1 MKMSFFIWHIYYYR
15 AFCTVTNDDFADG
28 NLLSHPSA
36 SFGIPTMY
44 LLLFFF
50 SQLLGL
56 LTCFGFA
63 FLLHFC
69 RISFLHV
76 QLSLCLCSLSRQD
89 FATHCE
95 PRWERRLHQL
105 PALDPCLLPLSCIC
119 PSCKMYLSVKPNLFV
134 QIWCYKQIKK
144 YPKKNP
150 IFWQFGSY
158 LFFFGQCFK
167 NTDSGNLK
175 SIQVRICSISGI
187 CPALGLSLIYWTQ

>member
-36 SFGIPTMY
+36 YFGIPTMY
-44 LLLFFF
+44 HLLFFF

-134 QIWCYKQIKK
+134 QIGCYKQIKK
-144 YPKKNP
+144 ILHSDSLAHICYFLGNAWRTLAQEKSN
-150 IFWQFGSY
+150 QFRY
-158 LFFFGQCFK
+158 EFVAY
-167 NTDSGNLK
+167 
-175 SIQVRICSISGI
+175 QVFV
-187 CPALGLSLIYWTQ
+187 QH

>member
-36 SFGIPTMY
+36 YFGIPTMY

-50 SQLLGL
+50 FSQLLGL
-56 LTCFGFA
+56 LACFGFV

-105 PALDPCLLPLSCIC
+105 PALDPCLLPLVCIC

-134 QIWCYKQIKK
+134 QIWCSQQIKK
-144 YPKKNP
+144 YPKN
-150 IFWQFGSY
+150 ILYS
-158 LFFFGQCFK
+158 
-167 NTDSGNLK
+167 DSLAH
-175 SIQVRICSISGI
+175 ICSF
-187 CPALGLSLIYWTQ
+187 LGNVLRTLTKEIWNQFKYEFVAYQVFVQH

>member
-1 MKMSFFIWHIYYYR
+1 MMTLQMATYFLILLLILGFPLCISSFFFLTTSWPSCLFW
-15 AFCTVTNDDFADG
+15 FCI
-28 NLLSHPSA
+28 
-36 SFGIPTMY
+36 SFT
-44 LLLFFF
+44 
-50 SQLLGL
+50 
-56 LTCFGFA
+56 

-134 QIWCYKQIKK
+134 QIGCYKQIKK
-144 YPKKNP
+144 ILHSDSLAHICYFLGNALRTYWLRKNQ
-150 IFWQFGSY
+150 I
-158 LFFFGQCFK
+158 
-167 NTDSGNLK
+167 NSGMNL
-175 SIQVRICSISGI
+175 
-187 CPALGLSLIYWTQ
+187 

>member
-1 MKMSFFIWHIYYYR
+1 MMTLQMATYFLI
-15 AFCTVTNDDFADG
+15 
-28 NLLSHPSA
+28 
-36 SFGIPTMY
+36 
-44 LLLFFF
+44 LLLILGFPLCISSFFFF

-56 LTCFGFA
+56 LVCFGFA

-105 PALDPCLLPLSCIC
+105 PALDSCLLPLSCIC

-134 QIWCYKQIKK
+134 QIGCYKQIKK
-144 YPKKNP
+144 
-150 IFWQFGSY
+150 ILHS
-158 LFFFGQCFK
+158 
-167 NTDSGNLK
+167 DSLAHICYFLGNALRTLAQEK
-175 SIQVRICSISGI
+175 SNQIRYEFVPYQVFV
-187 CPALGLSLIYWTQ
+187 QH

>member
-15 AFCTVTNDDFADG
+15 AFCTVTNDDFAYMATYFLILRLVLG
-28 NLLSHPSA
+28 FPPCIS
-36 SFGIPTMY
+36 SF
-44 LLLFFF
+44 FFF

-56 LTCFGFA
+56 LACFGFA

-105 PALDPCLLPLSCIC
+105 PALDPCLLPLVCIC

-134 QIWCYKQIKK
+134 QIGCYKQIKK
-144 YPKKNP
+144 
-150 IFWQFGSY
+150 ILHSQ
-158 LFFFGQCFK
+158 
-167 NTDSGNLK
+167 K
-175 SIQVRICSISGI
+175 SIISLNGRRLIWHWQLHLIQFIKFLRIITKFM
-187 CPALGLSLIYWTQ
+187 PNLH